1 MVEKQFNPFFLSR
14 FLPGNRATVL
24 MGEKGYSYKAILN
37 HYFRGSELKKL
48 YQ

>member
-1 MVEKQFNPFFLSR
+1 
-14 FLPGNRATVL
+14 

-37 HYFRGSELKKL
+37 HYFRGAELKKL